1 MGIANKTQDDY
12 NQIMKMILQD
22 KKRLGEF
29 CRDNDIIYLGL
40 FGSFARGEQKRGS
53 DVDLL
58 YKLKRGGFSV
68 IEIPTIWESKDDSK
82 IKIVKASLEMF
93 LAVVRLRLIHS
104 PFLFVVRAYDS
115 LPQRLKVHH
124 RIWK

>member
-1 MGIANKTQDDY
+1 MSMINFVSKQKPMGIANKTQDDY

-58 YKLKRGGFSV
+58 YKLKRGKKITLFGLADLKIGLEKILNRKVDFV
-68 IEIPTIWESKDDSK
+68 GKDN
-82 IKIVKASLEMF
+82 IKK
-93 LAVVRLRLIHS
+93 
-104 PFLFVVRAYDS
+104 
-115 LPQRLKVHH
+115 RLKPYIKKDLINIYGK
-124 RIWK
+124 RS

>member
-58 YKLKRGGFSV
+58 YKLKRGKKITLFGLADLKIGLEKILNRKVDFV
-68 IEIPTIWESKDDSK
+68 GKDN
-82 IKIVKASLEMF
+82 IKK
-93 LAVVRLRLIHS
+93 
-104 PFLFVVRAYDS
+104 
-115 LPQRLKVHH
+115 RLKPYIKKDLINIYGK
-124 RIWK
+124 RS